1 MKRQKGQKFSQKH
14 GNQTAVDPSIKEKMV
29 AHAKGSELPCAV
41 AFKLSEELNQPP
53 AEIGK
58 TADLLEFE
66 LVKCQLGLFGYK
78 PEKKIVTPKLPV
90 DPRLEDAIRKALIDG
105 NLPCKHAWDI
115 ALNLSVSKMT
125 VSAACEAL
133 NVKIKP
139 CQLGAF

>member
-14 GNQTAVDPSIKEKMV
+14 GNQKAMDPSIKEKIL

-41 AFKLSEELNQPP
+41 AFKLVEELNQPP

-58 TADLLEFE
+58 TVDLLDFK

-90 DPRLEDAIRKALIDG
+90 DPKLEDDIRKALVDG
-105 NLPCKHAWDI
+105 NLSCKQAWGI
-115 ALNLSVSKMT
+115 ALKLGVSKMN